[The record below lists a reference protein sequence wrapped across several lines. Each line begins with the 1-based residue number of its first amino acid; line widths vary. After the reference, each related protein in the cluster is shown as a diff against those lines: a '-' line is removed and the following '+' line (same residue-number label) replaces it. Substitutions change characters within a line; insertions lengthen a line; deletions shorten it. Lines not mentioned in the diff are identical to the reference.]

1 MGDGRKPAGEP
12 EIMQRIPGGVIQVSP
27 HPFSLTGEPG
37 CRSISDDDLCAW
49 CSHLLY
55 RPGELSLCSLS
66 IPEGRWPSRCDENG
80 CTVLS
85 VTSFNNPP
93 ENTKETQ

>member
-1 MGDGRKPAGEP
+1 MP
-12 EIMQRIPGGVIQVSP
+12 RIPDGVVQVAP
-27 HPFSLTGEPG
+27 HPFSLARQPG

-66 IPEGRWPSRCDENG
+66 IPEGHWPSRSDENDYAQS
-80 CTVLS
+80 CPSLH
-85 VTSFNNPP
+85 FNNPP
-93 ENTKETQ
+93 ENTKEIK